1 MNQQDALKYTNV
13 KFPKI
18 NKNNTLEENDEMIKE
33 GSYQKHC
40 EIKKTLIVPASVYH
54 ALGNTLLHENDIW
67 ESIGGSECIDNRYDD
82 YTFIEALKKWAQDE
96 NPEVW
101 ITGVVLIINAETNEK
116 FYVNTEGFKYARYVG

>member
-67 ESIGGSECIDNRYDD
+67 ESIGAVNVSTIDMTIIPLLKHLRSGLKTRTLRY
-82 YTFIEALKKWAQDE
+82 
-96 NPEVW
+96 
-101 ITGVVLIINAETNEK
+101 G
-116 FYVNTEGFKYARYVG
+116 